1 MTHDAGFLVRQK
13 YSTGKVR
20 NNKKYGSR
28 QMAEGRRKK
37 PTAYSPQPIA
47 RFGRRQKAEGNK
59 EKK

>member
-1 MTHDAGFLVRQK
+1 
-13 YSTGKVR
+13 
-20 NNKKYGSR
+20 
-28 QMAEGRRKK
+28 MAEGRRKK